1 MKKTILVVDDELEVA
16 QSLESI
22 LIDEGY
28 EVITAGNGLFAM
40 ELVKNKVP
48 DLIISDVM
56 MPLCNGHEL
65 IQKIKNDERL
75 MNVPVVLMSA
85 VHHEKNAAASSY
97 LKKPF
102 NLDTLLSTVEKHIG
116 KGDAS

>member
-22 LIDEGY
+22 LMDEGY
-28 EVITAGNGLFAM
+28 EVFSAGNGLKAM
-40 ELVKNKVP
+40 EIVKDKVP

-56 MPLCNGHEL
+56 MPLCGGHEL
-65 IQKIKNDERL
+65 IQKLRKDERL
-75 MNVPVVLMSA
+75 REVPVVLMSA
-85 VHHEKNAAASSY
+85 VHHEKIIDADSY

-102 NLDTLLSTVEKHIG
+102 NLDTLLTTVEQFIG
-116 KGDAS
+116 KGEL